1 MPWKFARRR
10 SATCLLL
17 MMLSSTTGCA
27 LLETGVPAN
36 ANADCLAYAP
46 IYLDE
51 ADITALSR
59 DARRQI
65 ATHNRTY
72 ETRCPSAA

>member
-1 MPWKFARRR
+1 
-10 SATCLLL
+10 
-17 MMLSSTTGCA
+17 MLSSTSGCA
-27 LLETGVPAN
+27 LLASGAPP

-51 ADITALSR
+51 ADIAALSR
-59 DARRQI
+59 EARRQL

-72 ETRCPSAA
+72 ETRCSR